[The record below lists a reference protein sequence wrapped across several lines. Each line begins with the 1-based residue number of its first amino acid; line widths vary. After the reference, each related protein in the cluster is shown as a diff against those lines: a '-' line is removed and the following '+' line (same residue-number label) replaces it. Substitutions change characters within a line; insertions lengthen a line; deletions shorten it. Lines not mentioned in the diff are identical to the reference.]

1 MEKTDTD
8 EVTNEIENIRMPLG
22 AHLEELRQR
31 VIYSI
36 IAIVFCFILCW
47 FFKVQILD
55 MAKRPH
61 KFAMEKV
68 GLTTELQ
75 VLSYQEGFYAYMKLC
90 FITSV
95 FLAYPFVIYQIWK
108 FVSVGLYKKEQR
120 YVLLFLPVS
129 YVAFV
134 VGGLFGYFLLIPFG
148 LQFLI
153 GILGPGIQ
161 PIITMKDYVSLVF
174 MLTVAL
180 GLVFQLP
187 LVMLLLSK
195 IGFVTP
201 DKFVAWRKYA
211 VLVIFIIAAIVTP
224 PDPFTQTMT
233 AVPMIVLY
241 ELGILIARPTKKGFI
256 FLGTIIGCG
265 TILLVGVYFY
275 LTHKGGE
282 ISLVQTHGEIQFLYP
297 ESKEWKKVSNHTS
310 FRSGITLKTG
320 SEGRTALSTK
330 KGIVL
335 GMDSNTEVHFID
347 PLKIQLKSGQV
358 LVSVKESEAPLEID
372 TPNGRIKTNKAT
384 LNIQAKDFVTVVTAV
399 KGEAT
404 LLFEGEEK
412 KLLEGRQYKM
422 TIGGEPV
429 DIGSIINWSEGV
441 LIKPEEKSNKQ

>member
-8 EVTNEIENIRMPLG
+8 EATDEIENIRMPLG
-22 AHLEELRQR
+22 AHLEELRRR
-31 VIYSI
+31 VVYSI

-47 FFKVQILD
+47 FFKMQILD
-55 MAKRPH
+55 IAKRPH

-68 GLTTELQ
+68 GLSTELQ

-95 FLAYPFVIYQIWK
+95 FLAYPFIIYQIWK
-108 FVSVGLYKKEQR
+108 FISVGLYKKERR
-120 YVLLFLPVS
+120 YVLLFLPIS

-134 VGGLFGYFLLIPFG
+134 LGGIFGYFLLIPFG

-161 PIITMKDYVSLVF
+161 PIITMKEYVSFVF
-174 MLTVAL
+174 LLTVAL

-187 LVMLLLSK
+187 LIMLLLSK

-201 DKFVAWRKYA
+201 DKFITWRKYA
-211 VLVIFIIAAIVTP
+211 ILVIFIIAAIVTP
-224 PDPFTQTMT
+224 PDPFTQSMT

-241 ELGILIARPTKKGFI
+241 ELGILIARPTQRGFI
-256 FLGTIIGCG
+256 FLGTIVGCG
-265 TILLVGVYFY
+265 SLLVVAVFFY

-282 ISLVQTHGEIQFLYP
+282 INLIQTHGEIQFLYP
-297 ESKEWKKVSNHTS
+297 EGREWRKVTSHTN

-320 SEGRTALSTK
+320 SEGKTALSTK
-330 KGIVL
+330 KGIIL

-358 LVSVKESEAPLEID
+358 IISVKGMEVPLEIY
-372 TPNGRIKTNKAT
+372 TPNGRIRTNKGT
-384 LNIQAKDFVTVVTAV
+384 LNIQAIDFATVVTAV

-404 LLFEGEEK
+404 LTIEGEEK
-412 KLLEGRQYKM
+412 KLLEGRQHKM

-429 DIGSIINWSEGV
+429 DIGSVINWSEGV
-441 LIKPEEKSNKQ
+441 LTKPE

>member
-8 EVTNEIENIRMPLG
+8 EVTNEIESIRMPLG

-36 IAIVFCFILCW
+36 IAIAFCFILCW

-161 PIITMKDYVSLVF
+161 PIITMKDYVSFVF

-187 LVMLLLSK
+187 LIMLLLSK

-256 FLGTIIGCG
+256 FLGTIIGGG

-275 LTHKGGE
+275 LMHKGGE
-282 ISLVQTHGEIQFLYP
+282 INLTQTHGEIQFLYP

-310 FRSGITLKTG
+310 FRSGTTLKTG

-330 KGIVL
+330 KGIDL

-358 LVSVKESEAPLEID
+358 LVSIRESEAPLEID
-372 TPNGRIKTNKAT
+372 TPNGRIKTNKGT
-384 LNIQAKDFVTVVTAV
+384 LNIQAKDFVTIVTAV

-404 LLFEGEEK
+404 LLLEGEEK

-429 DIGSIINWSEGV
+429 DIGSIINWSEGI
-441 LIKPEEKSNKQ
+441 LTKPEEKK

>member
-1 MEKTDTD
+1 MTEIEEQTGG
-8 EVTNEIENIRMPLG
+8 IENIRMPLG
-22 AHLEELRQR
+22 AHLEELRRR

-36 IAIVFCFILCW
+36 IAIVCCFILCW

-61 KFAMEKV
+61 KFAMGKI
-68 GLTTELQ
+68 GLSTELQ

-95 FLAYPFVIYQIWK
+95 FLAYPIIIYQIWQ

-161 PIITMKDYVSLVF
+161 PIITMRDYVSFVF

-187 LVMLLLSK
+187 LIMLLLSK
-195 IGFVTP
+195 IGFITS

-211 VLVIFIIAAIVTP
+211 ILVIFIIAAVVTP
-224 PDPFTQTMT
+224 PDPFTQIMT
-233 AVPMIVLY
+233 AIPMIILY

-256 FLGTIIGCG
+256 FLGAIIGG
-265 TILLVGVYFY
+265 GLILLVSVYFY
-275 LTHKGGE
+275 LTQKGGE
-282 ISLVQTHGEIQFLYP
+282 INLINPHGEIQILYP
-297 ESKEWKKVSNHTS
+297 ESKEWEKVSNHTH
-310 FRSGITLKTG
+310 FRNGITLKTG
-320 SEGRTALSTK
+320 DKGRTALSTK
-330 KGIVL
+330 EGIDM
-335 GMDSNTEVHFID
+335 GMDANTEVHFID
-347 PLKIQLKSGQV
+347 PLKIEIKSGQV
-358 LVSVKESEAPLEID
+358 LVSVKKSEIPLEID
-372 TPNGRIKTNKAT
+372 TPNGRIRTSKGT
-384 LNIQAKDFVTVVTAV
+384 LNILADKLFTVVTSV

-404 LLFEGEEK
+404 LLLEGEEK
-412 KLLEGRQYKM
+412 KLLEGRQHKM
-422 TIGGEPV
+422 SIGGEPV
-429 DIGSIINWSEGV
+429 DIGAIINWSEGV
-441 LIKPEEKSNKQ
+441 LIEPKEKK

>member
-1 MEKTDTD
+1 MEKTETD
-8 EVTNEIENIRMPLG
+8 EVTSEIENIRMSLG
-22 AHLEELRQR
+22 AHLEELRRR
-31 VIYSI
+31 VVYSI
-36 IAIVFCFILCW
+36 IAIVLCFILCW

-68 GLTTELQ
+68 GLSTELQ

-161 PIITMKDYVSLVF
+161 PIITMKDYVSFVF
-174 MLTVAL
+174 LLTVAL

-195 IGFVTP
+195 IGFITP
-201 DKFVAWRKYA
+201 DKFIKWRKYA
-211 VLVIFIIAAIVTP
+211 ILVIFIIAAIVTP
-224 PDPFTQTMT
+224 PDPFTQSMT

-241 ELGILIARPTKKGFI
+241 ELGILIARPTRKGFI
-256 FLGTIIGCG
+256 YLGSIVGCG
-265 TILLVGVYFY
+265 LLLVVVVFFY

-282 ISLVQTHGEIQFLYP
+282 INLVQTHGEIQFLYP
-297 ESKEWKKVSNHTS
+297 ESKEWNKVSNHTI

-330 KGIVL
+330 KGIDL

-358 LVSVKESEAPLEID
+358 LISVKESEVPLEID
-372 TPNGRIKTNKAT
+372 TPNGRIRTNKGT
-384 LNIQAKDFVTVVTAV
+384 LNIQARDFVTIVTAV
-399 KGEAT
+399 KGDAT
-404 LLFEGEEK
+404 LLLEGEEK
-412 KLLEGRQYKM
+412 KLLEGRQHKM

-429 DIGSIINWSEGV
+429 DIGAIINWSEGV
-441 LIKPEEKSNKQ
+441 LIESKEMK